1 MKKRNEKLKKEIQY
15 IQIITLLENFG
26 FEKIEDLMSDTVI
39 GPDEEVEKPINLKDL
54 VSKYRRDQTTIEI
67 SRIVIVDDE
76 TNTEEL
82 IMLFAQVN
90 ICEKETI
97 ELLNIHDFFEYF
109 KDDIRK
115 IKISKIIN

>member
-1 MKKRNEKLKKEIQY
+1 MKKSDEKIKKGIQFS
-15 IQIITLLENFG
+15 QIVTLLDTFG
-26 FEKIEDLMSDTVI
+26 FEKVGEVISDTTI
-39 GPDEEVEKPINLKDL
+39 GPDLEVEKSINLKDL

-67 SRIVIVDDE
+67 SKVVLVDDE

-82 IMLFAQVN
+82 MMIYAEIYRCGEVTFKLYNM
-90 ICEKETI
+90 
-97 ELLNIHDFFEYF
+97 HDFFEYF

>member
-1 MKKRNEKLKKEIQY
+1 MKKSMEKIKKGIQFSEVV
-15 IQIITLLENFG
+15 TLLDTFG
-26 FEKIEDLMSDTVI
+26 FEKVEEVISDTTI
-39 GPDEEVEKPINLKDL
+39 GPDLEVDKSINLKDL

-67 SRIVIVDDE
+67 SKVVLVDDE

-82 IMLFAQVN
+82 MMIYAEVN
-90 ICEKETI
+90 RYEEVTSK
-97 ELLNIHDFFEYF
+97 LYNMHDFFEYF

>member
-1 MKKRNEKLKKEIQY
+1 MKKSMEKIKKGIQFSEVV
-15 IQIITLLENFG
+15 TLLDSFG
-26 FEKIEDLMSDTVI
+26 FEKVEEVISDTTI
-39 GPDEEVEKPINLKDL
+39 GPDLEVDKSINLKDL

-67 SRIVIVDDE
+67 SKVVLVDDE

-82 IMLFAQVN
+82 MMIYAEVN
-90 ICEKETI
+90 RYEEVTSK
-97 ELLNIHDFFEYF
+97 LYNMHDFFEYF